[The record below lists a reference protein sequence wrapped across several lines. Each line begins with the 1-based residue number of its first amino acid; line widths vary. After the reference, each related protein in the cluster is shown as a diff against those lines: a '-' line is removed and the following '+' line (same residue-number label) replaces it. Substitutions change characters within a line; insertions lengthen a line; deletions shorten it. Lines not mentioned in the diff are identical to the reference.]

1 MGERTGGNDLLL
13 MTFGAILVVG
23 ALQSSTDRTTA
34 GVRTDILGKARTFQR
49 RWRRR
54 GSNASST
61 LMLVGGTALLVFAG
75 IRVARSAAEELTSDD
90 EPAELAVPA
99 VPLT

>member
-1 MGERTGGNDLLL
+1 
-13 MTFGAILVVG
+13 
-23 ALQSSTDRTTA
+23 
-34 GVRTDILGKARTFQR
+34 
-49 RWRRR
+49 
-54 GSNASST
+54 
-61 LMLVGGTALLVFAG
+61 MLVGGTALLVFAG